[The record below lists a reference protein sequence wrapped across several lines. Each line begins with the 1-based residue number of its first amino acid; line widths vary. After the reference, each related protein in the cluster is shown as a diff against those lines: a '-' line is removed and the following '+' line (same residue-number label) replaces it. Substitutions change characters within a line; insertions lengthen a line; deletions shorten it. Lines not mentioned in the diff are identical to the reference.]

1 MKKIMIVCVLL
12 ISSYALRAQTDAHF
26 GLKGGLNVSNLK
38 VGNTYL
44 DSKTSAFGGAFFHI
58 HLDRVIALQPEVMI
72 SGQGA
77 QQVIDG
83 TNRIT
88 SLTYM
93 NVPVLVQYMF
103 GDGFRLQTGPQA
115 GMLLSARYNN
125 GASKIDVQNSYKSGD
140 FSWVFGGSYVSP
152 SSGWGVDARYNL
164 GLTNINEGATIVN
177 NRVFQLGA
185 IYQFKRHL

>member
-1 MKKIMIVCVLL
+1 MLF
-12 ISSYALRAQTDAHF
+12 SSYALMAQTDAHF

-44 DSKTSAFGGAFFHI
+44 DSRTSVYGGAFFHI
-58 HLDRVIALQPEVMI
+58 HLDRVIALQPELVI

-83 TNRIT
+83 TTRVT

-103 GDGFRLQTGPQA
+103 GNGFRLQTGPQA
-115 GMLLSARYNN
+115 GILLSARYNN
-125 GASKIDVQNSYKSGD
+125 GSSKIDVQNSYKSGD
-140 FSWVFGGSYVSP
+140 FSWALGGSYVSP
-152 SSGWGVDARYNL
+152 SSGWGVDARYNI
-164 GLTNINEGATIVN
+164 GLTNINMGPTIVN

-185 IYQFKRHL
+185 IYQFQRHL